1 MTAVIYARY
10 SSDNQREESIEG
22 QIRECTAYAEK
33 NDITIVKHYIDRA
46 ISAKTDNRP
55 QFQQMIKDSDKKL
68 FDIVLVWKLDRF
80 ARNRYD
86 SARYKTQLKKNGVK
100 LMSATE
106 IISEGP
112 EGIILESV
120 LEGYAEYYS
129 ADLAEK
135 VAAATVVVERLDI
148 RWIPSGNFTSTRLPP
163 LSCWNRSRSIGMASR

>member
-33 NDITIVKHYIDRA
+33 NGFTVVKHYIDRA

-55 QFQQMIKDSDKKL
+55 QFQQMIKDSERGI
-68 FDIVLVWKLDRF
+68 FDVIIVWKLDRF

-86 SARYKTQLKKNGVK
+86 SARYKTQLKRNGVK
-100 LMSATE
+100 LVSATE
-106 IISEGP
+106 VISAGP

-129 ADLAEK
+129 ADL
-135 VAAATVVVERLDI
+135 
-148 RWIPSGNFTSTRLPP
+148 S
-163 LSCWNRSRSIGMASR
+163 

>member
-68 FDIVLVWKLDRF
+68 FDILRLLVRFWLD
-80 ARNRYD
+80 NCTNED
-86 SARYKTQLKKNGVK
+86 KN
-100 LMSATE
+100 S
-106 IISEGP
+106 
-112 EGIILESV
+112 ILQ
-120 LEGYAEYYS
+120 
-129 ADLAEK
+129 
-135 VAAATVVVERLDI
+135 
-148 RWIPSGNFTSTRLPP
+148 P
-163 LSCWNRSRSIGMASR
+163 

>member
-1 MTAVIYARY
+1 MTYKMEVPAMTAVIYARY

-33 NDITIVKHYIDRA
+33 NGITIVKHYIDRA

-55 QFQQMIKDSDKKL
+55 EFQQMIKDSDKKL

-100 LMSATE
+100 LMSLRKSFPRGRKA
-106 IISEGP
+106 S
-112 EGIILESV
+112 
-120 LEGYAEYYS
+120 
-129 ADLAEK
+129 
-135 VAAATVVVERLDI
+135 
-148 RWIPSGNFTSTRLPP
+148 F
-163 LSCWNRSRSIGMASR
+163 WNRCWKAMRNTTLPTSLKKLSVDRRRTS